1 MKITLVDIC
10 NDILNP
16 QTNPELTFELE
27 FELNF
32 KNYRNKKFKVEFF
45 MDCLKS
51 DIYFKAINLSTAL
64 VEKKKFEYD
73 YFLDDTLLEISD
85 FIEKEEPNW
94 NQDWQDGKIVEGWG
108 VKKIMEKK
116 EAEETL
122 KEIKLWWEKNSNQIL
137 HKILSEKNIYNN
149 LLEESINKLKIK

>member
-16 QTNPELTFELE
+16 NTNPELTFELE

-32 KNYRNKKFKVEFF
+32 KNYKNKKFKVEFF

-51 DIYFKAINLSTAL
+51 DIFFKAINLSTAKL
-64 VEKKKFEYD
+64 EKKKFD
-73 YFLDDTLLEISD
+73 YGDFLDDTLLEISD
-85 FIEKEEPNW
+85 FLDEEEPNW
-94 NQDWQDGKIVEGWG
+94 KKDWQDGKIVEGWE
-108 VKKIMEKK
+108 VKTIMEKK

-122 KEIKLWWEKNSNQIL
+122 KEIKLWWEKNSNQIHL
-137 HKILSEKNIYNN
+137 NILSEKNIYNN